1 MKAIGVKLVEML
13 PMTSNEAK
21 EKGYIVN
28 NSIEQDG
35 YEIIYP
41 DGYKS
46 WYSKEIVDKSYF
58 VLNENNDGSIIMK
71 EDVNNFIAGYKSKT
85 IGDKTTLVEAKT
97 INGFD
102 YIESSACVSKENY
115 NSEIGASICM
125 NKIIDKIWEHL
136 GFVLSWAKNGINR
149 DINFVPSYVERMQ
162 EELNDLKERIRKLNN
177 FIEFNEVFGRLD
189 DESKN
194 VIKEQCD
201 VMNKYKD
208 ILNERLNREL
218 ERIKSNKTI

>member
-1 MKAIGVKLVEML
+1 MKAISVKLVEML

-21 EKGYIVN
+21 EKGYRVN

-35 YEIIYP
+35 YEIIYS

-46 WYSKEIVDKSYF
+46 WYPKEIVDKSYF

-115 NSEIGASICM
+115 NSEIGANICM

-149 DINFVPSYVERMQ
+149 DIDFAPSYVERMQ

-177 FIEFNEVFGRLD
+177 FIEFNEVFGELD

-194 VIKEQCD
+194 ALKEQCD
-201 VMNKYKD
+201 VMNKYKN
-208 ILNERLNREL
+208 ILNERLNREF
-218 ERIKSNKTI
+218 ERIKK